1 MLHFFG
7 IFFNT
12 AKLLDGEFCHMFFI
26 ISDFLDEHI
35 KIFNASPV
43 LNDSF
48 CLIGFEIFQSV
59 DVIR

>member
-12 AKLLDGEFCHMFFI
+12 AKLLDGELCHVFFI

-35 KIFNASPV
+35 KIFNDSPV

-59 DVIR
+59 DII